1 MFLLVVVD
9 LSGLSD
15 LTMNPPFYRG
25 AHQSRRKAVAHLCI
39 VAVTSRLGS
48 LGIFFFLVASDRLW
62 TNDSATID
70 WGGARLG
77 ESRQEMIST

>member
-48 LGIFFFLVASDRLW
+48 LGIFFFLLRLTGFGQMTAQQLIGEGPGWVNQDR
-62 TNDSATID
+62 
-70 WGGARLG
+70 R
-77 ESRQEMIST
+77 